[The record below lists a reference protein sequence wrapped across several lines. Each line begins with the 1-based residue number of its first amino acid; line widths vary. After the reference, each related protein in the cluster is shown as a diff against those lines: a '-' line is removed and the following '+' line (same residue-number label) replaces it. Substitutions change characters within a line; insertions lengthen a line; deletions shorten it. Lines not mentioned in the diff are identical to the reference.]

1 MISARTPKPA
11 GETPALSSVSSV
23 FSCESSKLKFR
34 GAQPP
39 RLLLGAP
46 SRRTL
51 MWRAYCFDPHP
62 RTAMPTTRASSAA
75 PEAGALP
82 NPLEQGANRENRG
95 AQPPRLLFGAPSRRT
110 FVWRAYCLIRTRAQA
125 CRRRGRRRLRP
136 GRARSP
142 IHWNREQTERTEG
155 ERSSPGCCSAR
166 PRAEPWCG
174 AHTVWIRTRALRCR
188 RRGRRRLRPRR
199 ARSPFQQN
207 RSVQFLYRM

>member
-110 FVWRAYCLIRTRAQA
+110 FVWRAYCFDLHPRTAMPTTRASSAAPEAGALPIPTESQ
-125 CRRRGRRRLRP
+125 RSILVQNVPGYPRTGRVCLDEIP
-136 GRARSP
+136 ADGVNLAA
-142 IHWNREQTERTEG
+142 H
-155 ERSSPGCCSAR
+155 
-166 PRAEPWCG
+166 CG
-174 AHTVWIRTRALRCR
+174 
-188 RRGRRRLRPRR
+188 
-199 ARSPFQQN
+199 
-207 RSVQFLYRM
+207 